1 MALIVRLPPQGEN
14 DLCKAWSELADRG
27 IELAVCI
34 ASAIKR
40 GVINAEEQARY
51 EKTSPTLAPGFELVG
66 LGQLIAGIQ
75 TLDQVR
81 PIAVEGDTLRLALFG
96 VDDAD
101 SLIRLMASQTEL
113 QWTNTDPDAD
123 GGLLL
128 SWQG

>member
-1 MALIVRLPPQGEN
+1 MNFVLAVHGAPHSSNSGEHAIGFANAAMAQGHRIERVFFYHDGILHGLNSQVTPQGEN

-75 TLDQVR
+75 H
-81 PIAVEGDTLRLALFG
+81 
-96 VDDAD
+96 AD
-101 SLIRLMASQTEL
+101 RYIEFPR
-113 QWTNTDPDAD
+113 
-123 GGLLL
+123 
-128 SWQG
+128 

>member
-1 MALIVRLPPQGEN
+1 MNFVLAVHGAPHSSNSGEHAIGFAKAAMAQGHHIERVFFYHDGVLHGLDSQVTPQSEN
-14 DLCKAWSELADRG
+14 DLCKAWSELADQG

-75 TLDQVR
+75 H
-81 PIAVEGDTLRLALFG
+81 
-96 VDDAD
+96 AD
-101 SLIRLMASQTEL
+101 RYIEFPR
-113 QWTNTDPDAD
+113 
-123 GGLLL
+123 
-128 SWQG
+128 

>member
-1 MALIVRLPPQGEN
+1 MNFVLAVHGAPHSSNSGEHAIGFAKAAMAQGHHIERVFFYHDGVLHGLSSQVAPQSEN
-14 DLCKAWSELADRG
+14 DLCKAWSELADHG

-75 TLDQVR
+75 H
-81 PIAVEGDTLRLALFG
+81 
-96 VDDAD
+96 AD
-101 SLIRLMASQTEL
+101 RYIEFPR
-113 QWTNTDPDAD
+113 
-123 GGLLL
+123 
-128 SWQG
+128 